1 MPLPQHP
8 PGSGGKRA
16 RVHYC
21 YVSTQPGQNWHA
33 WIAGPCHWFLSHT
46 KGRSQP
52 CVEEM
57 TDGEIHCERCAAGHQ
72 CEVIGYQPLYREVD
86 CKPVMVIVHE
96 YGREAVDA
104 LKLHQRVTVGR
115 GAEQSD
121 GVYVTP
127 ALKSD
132 PRYTSTLPERMRAAD
147 LTETLLRVW
156 RIPELAEWYRQTHGT
171 PEPVSEK
178 PVKVPEK
185 APDGIISPKLR
196 ETAKK
201 LLSDPQKAAL
211 ADDIDAVKER
221 LRIKAANLKPS
232 TNGQH

>member
-96 YGREAVDA
+96 YGREAIDA

-127 ALKSD
+127 ALKSE
-132 PRYTSTLPERMRAAD
+132 PRYTSTLPERMRPAD
-147 LTETLLRVW
+147 LAETLLRVW

-171 PEPVSEK
+171 PDAPLLAPPKKALPLFDHGDPPPEIPGVKKMVSPEPVGESAE
-178 PVKVPEK
+178 
-185 APDGIISPKLR
+185 LF
-196 ETAKK
+196 
-201 LLSDPQKAAL
+201 
-211 ADDIDAVKER
+211 DAVKD
-221 LRIKAANLKPS
+221 RIKNKTRHLKPS